1 MLNPEVRVLRP
12 LPQPPPPKF
21 PTARFAAFL
30 GVTALAAGLT
40 VLFWGSL
47 WQGDG
52 LVGGDLYSYYLPQ
65 KQFLADELHAGRI
78 PLWNNLVGQGYP
90 ILGESQTGLLYPP
103 HLALY
108 AAIRDV
114 NTAYNVNQI
123 GHYVLAFVAVWALAR
138 RLGLQSGA
146 SLLAALVYTYGWFPP
161 RICLEW
167 AIIGGAWLPVA
178 LWCCE
183 SGLQTGRWRYVCG
196 LSLALGLQ
204 LLAGHYQFAFMTLL
218 LVAVYVPLRI
228 FRPDWTSASRPPEQE
243 STARRCWKLA
253 AWSAAVALG
262 LALATIQLLPGW
274 ELQGLSQRTVAG
286 QHFDPAENSIPPLY
300 WSQLLGPWWYS
311 PEIDLDR
318 SLRELRWGA
327 VASQT
332 NKVEAHLYAGL
343 IPFWLAVLGLIRP
356 GLRRE
361 LAARGARFWGLAAL
375 ISLILTS
382 GWLMPWLQMVPGFG
396 YFRGPARYGVI
407 TTLALGLLAGLSWD
421 AVTRRW
427 TSTWRGAGIAVVL
440 GVTTW
445 EFWSISGI
453 VTYCVTVPVPPIEHR
468 EASPVRELLLASPRP
483 VRVWAPG
490 PNLVT
495 LLGVSQTPVYLGLGP
510 REYYDPKFAMPE
522 DSFADQGP
530 TPFGGRRLSL
540 DRKEWLRQNGVTHVL
555 SFEPYAEQPSGLQL
569 AWTGMDSLLN
579 PAWARFREPLWLY
592 ELVDAPGR
600 FHWAAS
606 DHAEGVELTENT
618 AERIRLTART
628 DGLRTLVWEDLGYP
642 GWEVLLDGK
651 AAEAEL
657 KELERRVK
665 IPVGEH
671 EVVWCYRPRTV
682 YCGALISGLAMLVI
696 ATAGHIRFWHAE
708 LTERMLQRLGLL
720 SVPPDSG
727 DAGRTGRLL

>member
-1 MLNPEVRVLRP
+1 MLRP
-12 LPQPPPPKF
+12 LPQPAPPEIS
-21 PTARFAAFL
+21 TAQVAAFL
-30 GVTALAAGLT
+30 GVGACAIGLT

-47 WQGDG
+47 WLGGG

-90 ILGESQTGLLYPP
+90 VLGESQTGLLYPP

-108 AAIRDV
+108 AAFRDV

-123 GHYVLAFVAVWALAR
+123 GHYVLAFVAVWAFAR
-138 RLGLQSGA
+138 RLGLRYGA
-146 SLLAALVYTYGWFPP
+146 SLVAALVYTYGWFPP

-183 SGLQTGRWRYVCG
+183 AGLQTGRWRYFFG
-196 LSLALGLQ
+196 LSGAQGLQ

-218 LVAVYVPLRI
+218 LVVVYMPLRI
-228 FRPDWTSASRPPEQE
+228 YRPVWMGV
-243 STARRCWKLA
+243 TATGEPDSPMRSGWKLA
-253 AWSAAVALG
+253 AWVTAIGLG
-262 LALATIQLLPGW
+262 LALAAVQLLPGW
-274 ELQGLSQRTVAG
+274 ELQGRSQRTVAG

-311 PEIDLDR
+311 PEVDLDQ

-343 IPFWLAVLGLIRP
+343 LPFWLAVLGLVRRR
-356 GLRRE
+356 LRRE
-361 LAARGARFWGLAAL
+361 LVARGSRFWWVLALA
-375 ISLILTS
+375 SLVLSS
-382 GWLMPWLQMVPGFG
+382 GWLMPWLQAVPGFG

-407 TTLALGLLAGLSWD
+407 TTLALGLLAGMSWD

-427 TSTWRGAGIAVVL
+427 TPIWRGMGAAVVL

-445 EFWSISGI
+445 EFWSISGV

-468 EASPVRELLLASPRP
+468 ATSPVRELLLASPRP

-510 REYYDPKFAMPE
+510 REYFDPKDTMP
-522 DSFADQGP
+522 DDAFGDRGP
-530 TPFGGRRLSL
+530 TPFDGRRLSE
-540 DRKEWLRQNGVTHVL
+540 DRQQWLRQNGVTHVL
-555 SFEPYAEQPSGLQL
+555 AFEPYTEKSSGLAL
-569 AWTGMDSLLN
+569 VWTGMDSLLN
-579 PAWARFREPLWLY
+579 PAWSRFREPLWLY

-618 AERIRLTART
+618 AERIRLKART

-642 GWEVLLDGK
+642 GWEVLLDGQP
-651 AAEAEL
+651 AEAEL
-657 KELERRVK
+657 KGLERRVK
-665 IPVGEH
+665 IPLGEH

-682 YCGALISGLAMLVI
+682 YCGALVSGLAMLVI
-696 ATAGHIRFWHAE
+696 ATAGHIRFWYTE

-720 SVPPDSG
+720 SVPPDPG
-727 DAGRTGRLL
+727 NADRPGRPV